1 MFRLLPRLLPLISAP
16 FVHLDSKQDR
26 VNSLAQAFEDRIQRM
41 KREFGTQMMTFPNVT
56 FKLKG
61 SRYSASFT
69 IDNRRGTVSEVL
81 QFLEKLPNTSLTH
94 KEKQK
99 VQGLDC
105 WRFDYT
111 DRHGDFS
118 ITLVGPNN
126 THFFQLDYTGE
137 RDLSVDLDRLT
148 EIYQNANKPRDDLH
162 PGRRIKPHTP
172 MSPRGSAKPRKDPFD
187 ALTELGAKVYLPE
200 SEPDLEWNYL
210 AGYEEAKQEIEDTI
224 MLSLEHPEIYEK
236 ITETTRYK
244 QETNRPRAVL
254 FEGPPGTGKT
264 TSAKIIAQQV
274 KIPMIYV
281 PLEAVIS
288 KWYGE
293 AEKNLGQIFDCCK
306 EIGKCIIFIDE
317 IDSLAQSREG
327 DMHEATRRMLSVFLR
342 YLDGFDTSDSVL
354 VICATNRRTD
364 LDPALQSRFSKVITF
379 PIPDSHSRVA
389 IFRRYAR
396 QLSEEQLAKLGKDS
410 QGLAG
415 RDIKSVCEDAERRWA
430 ARMLRGEV
438 SDPRV
443 DFGLYLQALRSRLQT
458 RS

>member
-1 MFRLLPRLLPLISAP
+1 MFRLLTRFLPLASAP
-16 FVHLDSKQDR
+16 LMFADSKQER
-26 VNSLAQAFEDRIQRM
+26 VNYLAQAFEERVQRM
-41 KREFGTQMMTFPNVT
+41 KRDFGTQMMSFPNVT

-61 SRYSASFT
+61 TRYSASFT
-69 IDNRRGTVSEVL
+69 IDERRGTLPEVL
-81 QFLEKLPNTSLTH
+81 QFLEKLPNTSLSH
-94 KEKQK
+94 KDKQK

-105 WRFDYT
+105 WRFDFH
-111 DRHGDFS
+111 DSQGDFS
-118 ITLVGPNN
+118 VTLVGPNN
-126 THFFQLDYTGE
+126 AHFYQIDYTGE
-137 RDLSVDLDRLT
+137 RDLAVDLDRLSD
-148 EIYQNANKPRDDLH
+148 IYQKANKPREDLH
-162 PGRRIKPHTP
+162 PSQKSRPLTP
-172 MSPRGSAKPRKDPFD
+172 SLQRSNKPRKDPLE

-200 SEPDLEWNYL
+200 SQPDLEWSYL

-224 MLSLEHPEIYEK
+224 MLALEHPEIYDK

-244 QETNRPRAVL
+244 PESNRPRAVL

-317 IDSLAQSREG
+317 IDSLAQSRERE
-327 DMHEATRRMLSVFLR
+327 MHEATRRMLSVFLR
-342 YLDGFDTSDSVL
+342 YLDGFDTSESVL

-379 PIPDSHSRVA
+379 PIPDGPSRVA

-396 QLSEEQLAKLGKDS
+396 HLTEAQLETLGQDS
-410 QGLAG
+410 HGLAG

-443 DFGLYLQALRSRLQT
+443 DFDLYTHALRSRLQT
-458 RS
+458 RP

>member
-1 MFRLLPRLLPLISAP
+1 MFRLLTRLLPLASAP
-16 FVHLDSKQDR
+16 FVLSDSKQDR
-26 VNSLAQAFEDRIQRM
+26 VNYLAQAFEERVQRM
-41 KREFGTQMMTFPNVT
+41 KREFGTQMMSFPNVT

-61 SRYSASFT
+61 TRYSASFT
-69 IDNRRGTVSEVL
+69 IDDRRGTLPEVL
-81 QFLEKLPNTSLTH
+81 QFLEKLPNTSLSR
-94 KEKQK
+94 KDKQK

-105 WRFDYT
+105 WRFDFQ
-111 DRHGDFS
+111 DKHGDFS
-118 ITLVGPNN
+118 VTLVGPNN
-126 THFFQLDYTGE
+126 AHFFQVDYTGE
-137 RDLSVDLDRLT
+137 RDLAVDLDRLS
-148 EIYQNANKPRDDLH
+148 EIYQKANKPREDLH
-162 PGRRIKPHTP
+162 PSQKTKPI
-172 MSPRGSAKPRKDPFD
+172 SPSLQRSKPRKDPLE

-200 SEPDLEWNYL
+200 SQADLEWSYL

-224 MLSLEHPEIYEK
+224 MLALEHPEIYDK

-244 QETNRPRAVL
+244 PESNRPRAVL

-317 IDSLAQSREG
+317 IDSLAQSRDRE
-327 DMHEATRRMLSVFLR
+327 MHEATRRMLSVFLR
-342 YLDGFDTSDSVL
+342 YLDGFDTSESVL

-379 PIPDSHSRVA
+379 PIPDTPSRVA

-396 QLSEEQLAKLGKDS
+396 HLTDSQLEVLGQGS

-415 RDIKSVCEDAERRWA
+415 RDIKSICEDAERRWA

-438 SDPRV
+438 SDSHV
-443 DFGLYLQALRSRLQT
+443 DFTLYSEALRSRLQT
-458 RS
+458 RP